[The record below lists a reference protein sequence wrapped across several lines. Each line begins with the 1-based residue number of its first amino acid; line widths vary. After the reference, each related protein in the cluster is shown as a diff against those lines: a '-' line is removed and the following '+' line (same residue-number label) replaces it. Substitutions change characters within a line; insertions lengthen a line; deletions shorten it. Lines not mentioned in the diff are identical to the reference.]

1 MSRHVL
7 VTGALGCLGAWV
19 VRGLVRRGDA
29 VTAYDLAE
37 DPHRMRLIMTPDE
50 LAQVTFAR
58 GDITDL
64 ASLKALAAAN
74 DITDII
80 HLAALQVP
88 ACKANPTLGAQVNV
102 VGTVN
107 VFETARHLGLGH
119 VVYASSVATYGGR
132 EDYAAPL
139 IRPDDPLNPRTL
151 YGVTKQANEAMAR
164 VYRWDYGLNSIGLR
178 PYVIYGPGRD
188 QGMTSTPTKAMLAAA
203 AGRPYHI
210 SYGGRCGLQYAADV
224 AALFLRVAD
233 LRLEGPQAPPFE
245 GAEVYNIRGSVVDMT
260 EVVQAIEAAVPA
272 AKGTITFDPTPLPF
286 PDGQEDT
293 RLRALLGSL
302 TTTPLD
308 AGVAATIRTFRTAL
322 ADGRL
327 TTKDLDA

>member
-1 MSRHVL
+1 MDRHVL

-19 VRGLVRRGDA
+19 VRGLVKRNVA
-29 VTAYDLAE
+29 VTAYDLA
-37 DPHRMRLIMTPDE
+37 DNPHRMRLIMTPDE
-50 LAQVTFAR
+50 LAHVTFAK

-64 ASLKALAAAN
+64 TALKELAAATG
-74 DITDII
+74 ITDII

-102 VGTVN
+102 VGTIN
-107 VFETARHLGLGH
+107 VFETARHLGLSH
-119 VVYASSVATYGGR
+119 VVYASSVAAYGGR
-132 EDYAAPL
+132 QDYAAPL
-139 IRPDDPLNPRTL
+139 IRPEDPLNPRTL
-151 YGVTKQANEAMAR
+151 YGVTKQANEATAR
-164 VYRWDYGLNSIGLR
+164 IYAWDYGLSSIGLR

-203 AGRPYHI
+203 AGRPYRI
-210 SYGGRCGLQYAADV
+210 SYGGRCGLQYVTDV
-224 AALFLRVAD
+224 ADLFLRAAD
-233 LRLEGPQAPPFE
+233 LRFEGPQGAPFT

-260 EVVQAIEAAVPA
+260 ELVQAIETAVPA

-308 AGVAATIRTFRTAL
+308 EGVAATIDTFRAAL
-322 ADGRL
+322 DDGRL
-327 TTKDLDA
+327 TAKDLDA